1 MLLLVT
7 LAGLGVA
14 LLLGAFA
21 LALRRPRIAA
31 GSAIG
36 LVALLC
42 GRAVLAARA
51 DWEWA
56 LFPWPGYA
64 FVHGFVLYGLAAAFF
79 GLAAATLPVRW
90 NRAVVLAAGLGV
102 LAHGV
107 HRNAWMAWPEVH
119 GDARVAGPDH
129 HVRQSSYYT
138 CGPAAC
144 AAALSHFGIVVSERD
159 LAAACLT
166 RREGTRLFDL
176 YRGVVQVIGD
186 RPFDVSIEAVSAE
199 QIVAEQLVVVGSNS
213 GRGHAL
219 CIATSGG
226 RLVVHDPLR
235 PVAQRYS
242 LQLLRDE
249 FRPPAIVIRARAG
262 ADATPSR

>member
-144 AAALSHFGIVVSERD
+144 
-159 LAAACLT
+159 
-166 RREGTRLFDL
+166 
-176 YRGVVQVIGD
+176 VVQVIGD